1 MTNRQ
6 GRAAWVSLS
15 GATLVL
21 ALKGAAFLLTGSVS
35 LLSDAAESIV
45 NVLAALVLLLAV
57 RVASQPADYEHP
69 YGHQKA
75 ELLSSAFESLLIVAA
90 GAMILL
96 TGLQRLVSPQE
107 LDNVPAGLAVAGVA
121 GLINLGLAL
130 WLRREADSLES
141 AALRANSRHLLTDV
155 WSSVG
160 VLAAVALVVATGW
173 LIIDP
178 LVAII
183 VAINIVREGW
193 QLMSGT
199 LSQLLDERL
208 PDSEEQLILRELDAT
223 SEIRGYH
230 RLRSRRSGSARFLE
244 VDVFLDPETSV
255 ERAHNIVRE
264 LEDRLARQLPQLI
277 STIHVEPHQPGYREG
292 ATPPRDEF

>member
-96 TGLQRLVSPQE
+96 TGLQRLVAPQE

-121 GLINLGLAL
+121 GLINLEIGRAS
-130 WLRREADSLES
+130 WREWGA
-141 AALRANSRHLLTDV
+141 RAGV
-155 WSSVG
+155 VG
-160 VLAAVALVVATGW
+160 VG
-173 LIIDP
+173 
-178 LVAII
+178 
-183 VAINIVREGW
+183 E
-193 QLMSGT
+193 
-199 LSQLLDERL
+199 
-208 PDSEEQLILRELDAT
+208 
-223 SEIRGYH
+223 
-230 RLRSRRSGSARFLE
+230 
-244 VDVFLDPETSV
+244 
-255 ERAHNIVRE
+255 
-264 LEDRLARQLPQLI
+264 
-277 STIHVEPHQPGYREG
+277 
-292 ATPPRDEF
+292 